1 MNGKLIVLEGIDGV
15 GKTTISKIL
24 QKELLK
30 NNIPTIRYEAYEN
43 KKKGFNKI
51 KPFVKKDVPINSSL
65 FFYLSSGIYKS
76 EIIQKLLIKK
86 WVICDRYVYSTLAY
100 HKVRGADLSM
110 VNLNNLPIIIPDFNF
125 LIKLEEKTRITRVK
139 NRKSSEVQDFKP
151 KTPHNLIG
159 KMEFELEKF
168 KPIIIDNSLN
178 INDTLKKI
186 IEFIL

>member
-1 MNGKLIVLEGIDGV
+1 MSGKLIVLEGIDGV

-30 NNIPTIRYEAYEN
+30 NDIPTVRYEEHEN
-43 KKKGFNKI
+43 KNKGFNKI
-51 KPFVKKDVPINSSL
+51 KPFIKKSVPINSSL
-65 FFYLSSGIYKS
+65 LFYLSSGIYKS
-76 EIIQKLLIKK
+76 EIIQKLLTKK
-86 WVICDRYVYSTLAY
+86 WVICDRYIYSTLAY
-100 HKVRGADLSM
+100 HKVRGANLSV

-125 LIKLEEKTRITRVK
+125 LIKVDEKTRITRVT
-139 NRKSSEVQDFKP
+139 NRKNSEAQDFKP
-151 KTPHNLIG
+151 KTSHNLIG

-186 IEFIL
+186 IKFIL